1 MWLQPVVQ
9 TFAMGRQQDPWVKCH
24 KNSLGH
30 VENVLCNAHK
40 PCLEYP

>member
-1 MWLQPVVQ
+1 M
-9 TFAMGRQQDPWVKCH
+9 TSTCSA
-24 KNSLGH
+24 NSCDGEAAGPMSQMPQELLSS